1 MSRWRTAAVEP
12 LTSHLAD
19 LWHARSVACA
29 TIRSRSVSREAGARQ
44 RSLAVGLVSFLLGG
58 VVTVGALIALTGTRD
73 PGSPECRSAFTASS
87 EGERTPALRKAVRT
101 CAGDAW

>member
-1 MSRWRTAAVEP
+1 M
-12 LTSHLAD
+12 
-19 LWHARSVACA
+19 
-29 TIRSRSVSREAGARQ
+29 Q

-87 EGERTPALRKAVRT
+87 EAHPCVAQGGAYLRR
-101 CAGDAW
+101 